1 MTESE
6 QQSQQG
12 INSNSALDFNA
23 DTETNNTNSV
33 ENGTNNIV
41 TVDINARSENIDND
55 FQVVEDDILNVNE
68 ANVRREAGD
77 GAASVATASDDSLF
91 DTIPIETIG
100 SSTNNTAVTS
110 LTNSS
115 NVNIS
120 NDK

>member
-12 INSNSALDFNA
+12 INSNSVLDGNA
-23 DTETNNTNSV
+23 DTEINNTNSV

-41 TVDINARSENIDND
+41 TVDINARSENIEND

-91 DTIPIETIG
+91 DTIPTETIG

-110 LTNSS
+110 LTNPS